1 MLLRVIQIIAMLLLI
16 GIEAILFDMTMTV
29 SWLIVF
35 MTFPCMILV
44 FIAFLF
50 LLISFVKGL
59 KNKEKAI

>member
-1 MLLRVIQIIAMLLLI
+1 MLLRIIQIIAMLLLI

-59 KNKEKAI
+59 KK

>member
-1 MLLRVIQIIAMLLLI
+1 MLLKIIQIIAMLLLI
-16 GIEAILFDMTMTV
+16 GIEAVLFDMTMTV

-44 FIAFLF
+44 FIAILF

-59 KNKEKAI
+59 KK

>member
-1 MLLRVIQIIAMLLLI
+1 MLLRVIQIIAMSLLI
-16 GIEAILFDMTMTV
+16 GLEAILFDMTMSL

-44 FIAFLF
+44 FIAILF

-59 KNKEKAI
+59 KK